1 MSRKTLILKSCV
13 LAGAALAVS
22 ACGRMADLEAPPARQ
37 TERAQRGGEV
47 APMPDPATQ
56 NRSSNQTPI
65 DGGPNNPYR
74 GSGSPFQQ

>member
-1 MSRKTLILKSCV
+1 MSRKTLILTSSLV
-13 LAGAALAVS
+13 AALTLS
-22 ACGRMADLEAPPARQ
+22 ACGRMADLDAPPARQ

-56 NRSSNQTPI
+56 NRPSNQIPI

-74 GSGSPFQQ
+74 GSGSPFER